1 MDEEDAGVTDGLGGG
16 SPPGRPLVVDMD
28 GTLIRSDLLV
38 ESFFALLSSA
48 PLRAVFALA
57 SLLKGRA
64 AFKARIG
71 NEVTLALHHLPL
83 SDTLVTLLREEK
95 AKGRR
100 IYLASAGHGDYVRGL
115 AAELGLFDGVFA
127 SDERTNLSGA
137 TKARVLCDAFGH
149 GGFDYAGDS
158 SPDLAV
164 WQAAHRVLLVNA
176 SPSLIRTARRR
187 FADVTVIEPRSTRST
202 DYLRALRPHQWLKNL
217 LLFVPALAAHQFN
230 ATTLVA
236 CLLAFAS
243 FSLCASSVYLLND
256 LLDLRHDRVH
266 PTKHR
271 RPLAAGK
278 VHLVHGALLA
288 PALLLAAAI
297 TALALP
303 WSFLLVLGCYYALT
317 TAYSVYLKRQ
327 PVMDVLTLAGL
338 YGIRVYAGAVAISV
352 VVSPWLLTF
361 SMFLFLCLALVKRTA
376 ELIERFQTGG
386 ADPAGRG
393 YRLTDVTL
401 LQTMATS
408 AGYVAVLVSGLYI
421 SSVAATS
428 LYGSPERLWI
438 IPGIL
443 LYWISRILILTH
455 RGEMHDDPVLFA
467 ATDRTSLVCGA
478 LSVLAV
484 LASIR

>member
-1 MDEEDAGVTDGLGGG
+1 MDVEVVPERDESGGAG
-16 SPPGRPLVVDMD
+16 SPGRPLVVDMD

-38 ESFFALLSSA
+38 ESFFALLSTA
-48 PLRAVFALA
+48 PHRALLA
-57 SLLKGRA
+57 TVSLVRGRA
-64 AFKARIG
+64 AFKARVG
-71 NEVTLALHHLPL
+71 KEVTLNLRHLPL
-83 SDTLVTLLREEK
+83 SDAMVSLLRDEK

-115 AAELGLFDGVFA
+115 AEELGLFDGVFA
-127 SDERTNLSGA
+127 SDEQTNLRGA
-137 TKARVLCDAFGH
+137 TKAQVLSDAFGP

-158 SPDLAV
+158 TADLAV
-164 WQAAHRVLLVNA
+164 WQAAHKVIVVNA
-176 SPSLIRTARRR
+176 SPSLIRIAHRR
-187 FADVTVIEPRSTRST
+187 FADVTVVEPRTKRAA

-230 ATTLVA
+230 ATTAVA

-256 LLDLRHDRVH
+256 LLDLRHDRQH

-271 RPLAAGK
+271 RPLASGR
-278 VHLVHGALLA
+278 VHLVHGAFLA

-297 TALALP
+297 AALALP
-303 WSFLLVLGCYYALT
+303 VKFLLVLGIYYALT

-338 YGIRVYAGAVAISV
+338 YGIRVYAGAVAIAV

-376 ELIERFQTGG
+376 ELIERFQSGG

-408 AGYVAVLVSGLYI
+408 SGYVAVLVFGLYI

-428 LYGSPERLWI
+428 LYDAPERLWVV
-438 IPGIL
+438 PGIL

-467 ATDRTSLVCGA
+467 ATDRTSLACGA

-484 LASIR
+484 LASI